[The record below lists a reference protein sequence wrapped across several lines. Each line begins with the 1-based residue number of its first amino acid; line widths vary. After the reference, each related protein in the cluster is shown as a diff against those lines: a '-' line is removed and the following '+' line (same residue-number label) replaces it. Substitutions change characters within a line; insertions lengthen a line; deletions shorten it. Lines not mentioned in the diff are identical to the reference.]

1 MSDMIY
7 GARVKRHIL
16 LIAAFVLAGIG
27 ALAIRVVIDGR
38 AALRVGDEAMQ
49 SCFPL
54 YDARPAN
61 AADVN
66 PPACFVAIDAY
77 ETAARWYLPLAPH
90 VGAAYTGMRIIAA
103 RTDPATAQPGFA
115 DPAVALAA
123 WRGIRSAARA
133 TRSLWTPHAE
143 DLAVADAAIARLSAR
158 DPSAENL
165 GEKAGAGAG
174 SATGSAAA
182 LPSTTGAT
190 PDDEAGREAWH
201 KARLATDVR
210 PSIGAA
216 ALAGLGVLLW
226 LVGMVVLVR
235 RGVDRAGVWVRR
247 QAIGAGGVIVLGLVL
262 WFVGLANA

>member
-1 MSDMIY
+1 
-7 GARVKRHIL
+7 VKRRIL

-38 AALRVGDEAMQ
+38 AAMRVGDEAML
-49 SCFPL
+49 SCFPV

-90 VGAAYTGMRIIAA
+90 VGAAYTGLRIIAT
-103 RTDPATAQPGFA
+103 RTDPATAQGGFA
-115 DPAVALAA
+115 DPAVALSA

-133 TRSLWTPHAE
+133 TRSLWTPHAA
-143 DLAVADAAIARLSAR
+143 DLALADAAIARLSAR
-158 DPSAENL
+158 DPA
-165 GEKAGAGAG
+165 AGKMGADPISG
-174 SATGSAAA
+174 
-182 LPSTTGAT
+182 STT
-190 PDDEAGREAWH
+190 PVDDASREAWH
-201 KARLATDVR
+201 EARLANDVR

-226 LVGMVVLVR
+226 LVGVVVLVWH
-235 RGVDRAGVWVRR
+235 GVDRAGVWVRR
-247 QAIGAGGVIVLGLVL
+247 PAIGAGGVIVLGLVL